1 MAAVSW
7 ITRCG
12 GARER
17 RACLLMRM
25 LGRLELTGG
34 WNPTDK
40 HIPGV
45 RNTLVDGISRWPRLI
60 VSDNVKELTNSN
72 EWSEQDIG
80 SWGVGIF
87 DLVLQTKNILTK
99 YDDIL
104 WNLMMNGAEPE

>member
-1 MAAVSW
+1 
-7 ITRCG
+7 
-12 GARER
+12 
-17 RACLLMRM
+17 MRM
-25 LGRLELTGG
+25 LERLELTGG
-34 WNPTDK
+34 WNPTAK

-45 RNTLVDGISRWPRLI
+45 RNTLVYGISRWPRLI